1 MPTLENKIP
10 PPIIAALFAV
20 AMWRVSLFDS
30 AFELNTSARLM
41 AIILLLVVGAC
52 FDIAAIIA
60 FRRATTTVNPIKPE
74 TASSLVC
81 SGIYQVSRNPMYVGL
96 ALFLTAWAV
105 YLSSIWACLG
115 VLGFVLYISRFQ
127 IAPEERALTKIFGTE
142 FTNYQSKVRR
152 WL

>member
-1 MPTLENKIP
+1 
-10 PPIIAALFAV
+10 
-20 AMWRVSLFDS
+20 
-30 AFELNTSARLM
+30 
-41 AIILLLVVGAC
+41 
-52 FDIAAIIA
+52 
-60 FRRATTTVNPIKPE
+60 
-74 TASSLVC
+74 VC

>member
-1 MPTLENKIP
+1 MLTLKNKIP
-10 PPIIAALFAV
+10 PPIIAALFAA
-20 AMWRVSLFDS
+20 AMWWISLS
-30 AFELNTSARLM
+30 VPAIELNTTARLIV
-41 AIILLLVVGAC
+41 IILLVVVGVC
-52 FDIAAIIA
+52 FDVAAIIA

-115 VLGFVLYISRFQ
+115 VLGFVLYMNRFQ
-127 IAPEERALTKIFGTE
+127 IAPEERALIKNFGAE
-142 FTNYQSKVRR
+142 YVSYQSKVRR